1 MYNYTRQ
8 DYFDKK
14 QDFSDKISVAIMVGL
29 VVLSLIANTIFKDKD
44 PAPADVVTDIRFP
57 AYETEVEAVN
67 KAMPFHLNIKLP
79 DQWEVKPDGDTEKFP
94 QVNLY
99 NPYFIYSGEN
109 CIGYIGFN
117 VFTPPEEEP
126 VITSYHQHVWPVI
139 DSGIMPT
146 SINQYMIVR
155 LTDKFEAGYCELNVA
170 EKAADAVLCY
180 NRDVHNMVGIVLEKG
195 VADEAA
201 LQQICLSLSFSV
213 A

>member
-8 DYFDKK
+8 DYSDRK

-29 VVLSLIANTIFKDKD
+29 VVLSLIANTFFKDKD
-44 PAPADVVTDIRFP
+44 ETPADVITDIRFP

-67 KAMPFHLNIKLP
+67 KAMPFHLNITMP
-79 DQWEVKPDGDTEKFP
+79 EEWEIRMDGDTEKFP
-94 QVNLY
+94 QANLY

-126 VITSYHQHVWPVI
+126 VITSYHQYVWPVI
-139 DSGIMPT
+139 DSGDLTI
-146 SINQYMIVR
+146 SQYMIVR
-155 LTDKFEAGYCELNVA
+155 LTDKFEAGYCDLEA
-170 EKAADAVLCY
+170 WDKTADAVLCY
-180 NRDVHNMVGIVLEKG
+180 NRDVHNMVGIVLEDNLLS
-195 VADEAA
+195 AED

>member
-8 DYFDKK
+8 DYSDRK

-44 PAPADVVTDIRFP
+44 ETPSDIITDIRFP
-57 AYETEVEAVN
+57 AYETAVEAIN
-67 KAMPFHLNIKLP
+67 KAMPFHLNIKMP
-79 DQWEVKPDGDTEKFP
+79 EEWEIKAEGDSEKFP

-99 NPYFIYSGEN
+99 NPYFIYNGEN

-117 VFTPPEEEP
+117 VFSPPVEEP

-139 DSGIMPT
+139 DSGDLTID
-146 SINQYMIVR
+146 QYMIVR
-155 LTDKFEAGYCELNVA
+155 LTEKFEAGYCNLEA
-170 EKAADAVLCY
+170 YDKAADAVLCY
-180 NRDVHNMVGIVLEKG
+180 NRDVHNMVGIVLEDNLLT
-195 VADEAA
+195 AED

>member
-8 DYFDKK
+8 DYSDRK

-44 PAPADVVTDIRFP
+44 ETPSDIITDIRFP
-57 AYETEVEAVN
+57 AYETEVEAIN
-67 KAMPFHLNIKLP
+67 KAMPFHLNIKMP
-79 DQWEVKPDGDTEKFP
+79 EEWEIKAEGDSEKFP

-99 NPYFIYSGEN
+99 NPYFIYNGED

-117 VFTPPEEEP
+117 VFTPPVEEP

-139 DSGIMPT
+139 DSGNLTID
-146 SINQYMIVR
+146 QYMIVR
-155 LTDKFEAGYCELNVA
+155 LTEKFEAGYCNLETYD
-170 EKAADAVLCY
+170 KTADAVLCY
-180 NRDVHNMVGIVLEKG
+180 NRDVHNMVGIVLEDNLLT
-195 VADEAA
+195 AED